1 MAQNRRRESE
11 YDGKWC
17 FTGRRRN
24 YLYRGRGN
32 QQLEDAARPR
42 VVLHPRSHR
51 VTETGEAFQ

>member
-17 FTGRRRN
+17 CTGRRRN
-24 YLYRGRGN
+24 YLYRERGN
-32 QQLEDAARPR
+32 QPLEDAARPR
-42 VVLHPRSHR
+42 VALYLRSHR